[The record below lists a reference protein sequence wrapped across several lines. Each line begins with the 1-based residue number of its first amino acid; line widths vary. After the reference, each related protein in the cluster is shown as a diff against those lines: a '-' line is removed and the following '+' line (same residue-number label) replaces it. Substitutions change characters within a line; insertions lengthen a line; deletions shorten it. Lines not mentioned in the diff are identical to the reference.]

1 MVTRL
6 LRLAAAAPP
15 ARTSVPSAPV
25 AALPAAAPGGDPA
38 TIFLTDLL
46 ANIRDELNRADS
58 KASLLLAA
66 VGVIIGA
73 LLGGI
78 SGSRWTPMSL
88 GAGEQALWWAG
99 VVAAAVG
106 VLLISASVYP
116 RIRLRA
122 TPRSGP
128 PSYYADVAAYPDVDA
143 FRHAIREAPDV
154 RERLLTQTYVLAR
167 IVEGKYLKLQRALLS
182 LLVAIIACAL
192 AIALNVLL
200 S

>member
-6 LRLAAAAPP
+6 LRLAAAPPP
-15 ARTSVPSAPV
+15 ARTSAPSAPA

-78 SGSRWTPMSL
+78 SSSRWTPMSL

-122 TPRSGP
+122 TPRSGS

-143 FRHAIREAPDV
+143 FRHAIGEAPDV
-154 RERLLTQTYVLAR
+154 RERLLTQSYVLAR
-167 IVEGKYLKLQRALLS
+167 IVEGKYLQLQRALLS